1 MTFRPANANDRPALI
16 ALLTQ
21 VNLLTDDLPDELS
34 TFLLAFADDDTL
46 AGAAGLDLVGDFGLL
61 RSVGVAPDHRGQY
74 LGHTL
79 VEGVQEAALAHDFT
93 DMYLLTTTAEAFFEQ
108 LGYEAI
114 DRKAVP
120 EAIAQTRQYRDL
132 CPDSAIV
139 MYQKLGKLT

>member
-1 MTFRPANANDRPALI
+1 MTFRAANANDRPALI

-21 VNLLTDDLPDELS
+21 ANLLTDDLPDELS
-34 TFLLAFADDDTL
+34 TFLLALDDNEQV
-46 AGAAGLDLVGDFGLL
+46 AGAAGLDLVGEFGLL
-61 RSVGVAPDHRGQY
+61 RSVAVAPDFRGQY

-79 VEGVQEAALAHDFT
+79 VEGVQEAALAHDYT
-93 DMYLLTTTAEAFFEQ
+93 DIYLLTTTAEVFFEQ

-114 DRKAVP
+114 DRETVP

-139 MYQKLGKLT
+139 MYQKLT